1 MADDNLNAT
10 TDNPPIPDGYEE
22 VTIPV
27 PLQQQLFF
35 VTHLNESGYLP
46 VDQTDDEDNH
56 LSKNGYA
63 GIVSARKYQVATI
76 RQGEA
81 GNYTFT
87 LNFLKPNTNWS
98 GIAQDDLSDFISDKG
113 ALIDKIIAFE
123 GKDSSGAYFWSDEG
137 FDVTQANQ
145 GILTWNPSP
154 ELAQSSGHFK
164 NAHFVI
170 QNPDRTK
177 AIATLDFD
185 LNVIP
190 NTVAY
195 PKHLAFYVT
204 ELNRAL
210 AEFKQSIESGQKQ
223 QAFYQALYVGIMQN
237 NIAQANETLEKAIT
251 EGSTKVE
258 NAIKDGQTKID
269 AAVGDA
275 NSKIKEF
282 KDSLEELEAESKTNS
297 DNLAT
302 MKTDIESNHVLTDE
316 NATETIQKL
325 LDEGKVSFA
334 EALNI
339 LISNGDLNFGQTDPI
354 VEDRISSR
362 TKLLKEANN

>member
-1 MADDNLNAT
+1 MADDTDLT
-10 TDNPPIPDGYEE
+10 TPTDNPPIPDGYEE
-22 VTIPV
+22 VTVSV

-87 LNFLKPNTNWS
+87 LNFLKPNNDWN
-98 GIAQDDLSDFISDKG
+98 GIAQDDLSDFVSDKG
-113 ALIDKIIAFE
+113 ALVDKIIAFE
-123 GKDSSGAYFWSDEG
+123 GKDSSGAYFWDDEG

-145 GILTWNPSP
+145 GILTWKPSP
-154 ELAQSSGHFK
+154 ELAQSSGHFR

-190 NTVAY
+190 NTVAF

-237 NIAQANETLEKAIT
+237 NIAQANAAMQKAIDT
-251 EGSTKVE
+251 NNEAITKATQEGTT
-258 NAIKDGQTKID
+258 AIDKMVQDGQDKMTSLQKEMD
-269 AAVGDA
+269 ENG
-275 NSKIKEF
+275 SKIQKQQEAIDGQDVLTKSGAISYIQGLF
-282 KDSLEELEAESKTNS
+282 DNGDLSVGETDDETEAKLQKIKNELEA
-297 DNLAT
+297 
-302 MKTDIESNHVLTDE
+302 
-316 NATETIQKL
+316 
-325 LDEGKVSFA
+325 GK
-334 EALNI
+334 
-339 LISNGDLNFGQTDPI
+339 
-354 VEDRISSR
+354 
-362 TKLLKEANN
+362 